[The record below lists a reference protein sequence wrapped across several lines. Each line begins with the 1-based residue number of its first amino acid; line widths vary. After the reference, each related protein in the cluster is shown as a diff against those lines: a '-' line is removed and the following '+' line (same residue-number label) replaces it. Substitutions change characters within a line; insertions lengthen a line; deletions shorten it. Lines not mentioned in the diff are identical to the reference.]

1 MDLNTYE
8 VLKTAYCSRLLF
20 RSDSEYRECIGV
32 TFETVS
38 DNRNDRRTMTAYY
51 DALDTECVAKTCVSL
66 RSLVEAYVSASDV
79 AQSIDFDWGDR
90 RQMASRKRFVRMLIR
105 HVAAPT
111 IPLSLDE
118 ELKFKPRECDKR
130 LIQTIFP
137 NGSTQENN
145 DQLIFLA
152 LLTFGIV
159 KPCRFKSVRSRNIG
173 DIEASEQ
180 LSSMIEMV
188 KIIQDDLPQIGVLS
202 KPLVFEQV
210 LNKLNS
216 AKNDYN
222 DCTPAWFWTLLS
234 TIVDSCAV
242 TASPTLVAASLLQ
255 TVGYSMPGIWID
267 DADGGCNRFWI
278 FPENK
283 YMAFCYTRNGECWTL
298 TPYEI
303 CFYSSKRYDEI
314 SDVCV
319 FVTAKGNMQLLTNPT
334 IPIDKSEIAT
344 MEYSIKEYDS
354 DGRFQEISFKPL
366 TVANST
372 MFDWKKF
379 TRLRNDDKLFEHYAQ
394 FILEL
399 YNPLSPRSVLFTN
412 TAPVMTDALNCLIAI
427 DSDYIYI
434 SDILRPDRFVLEE
447 DPSLSQAYYYNPNYR
462 VEPPRNLISLE
473 VSSRH
478 PLYLLPRNAE
488 KRGHVPNKY
497 KKLIE
502 AIDNTEIEDQI
513 TLYQVS
519 PSSPKLLC
527 FNRFS
532 CIYPLDDLLCD
543 LSRLGATCI
552 TSLKAE

>member
-1 MDLNTYE
+1 MDLNTYN
-8 VLKTAYCSRLLF
+8 VIKTAYCSRLLF
-20 RSDSEYRECIGV
+20 RSDSEYKECLGV

-38 DNRNDRRTMTAYY
+38 DNRYDRRTMTAYY
-51 DALDTECVAKTCVSL
+51 DALDNECMAVTCVSL
-66 RSLVEAYVSASDV
+66 RSMVEAYLSASNL

-90 RQMASRKRFVRMLIR
+90 QQMSSRKRFVRMLIR
-105 HVAAPT
+105 RVAAPT
-111 IPLSLDE
+111 VPLSVDE

-137 NGSTQENN
+137 NGFTQENN
-145 DQLIFLA
+145 NHLIFLA

-159 KPCRFKSVRSRNIG
+159 KPCRSNCVRSRNIG
-173 DIEASEQ
+173 DIEASQQ
-180 LSSMIEMV
+180 LSSMIELV

-210 LNKLNS
+210 LNKLDCK
-216 AKNDYN
+216 KNDYN
-222 DCTPAWFWTLLS
+222 DCSPARFWTLLS
-234 TIVDSCAV
+234 TIVDACAV
-242 TASPTLVAASLLQ
+242 TASPTLVADSLLQ
-255 TVGYSMPGIWID
+255 TVGFSMPGIWID
-267 DADGGCNRFWI
+267 DADRGGNRFWI

-298 TPYEI
+298 TPFEF
-303 CFYSSKRYDEI
+303 CFYSSERYDEI
-314 SDVCV
+314 SNVCV
-319 FVTAKGNMQLLTNPT
+319 FVTAKGNMQLLMNPT
-334 IPIDKSEIAT
+334 VPIDKSEIAT

-354 DGRFQEISFKPL
+354 EGRFHEISFKPIS
-366 TVANST
+366 VANHT
-372 MFDWKKF
+372 QFNWKKF
-379 TRLRNDDKLFEHYAQ
+379 TRLQQDDKLFEYYAQ
-394 FILEL
+394 LIFEL
-399 YNPLSPRSVLFTN
+399 YNSSSPRSVLFTN

-434 SDILRPDRFVLEE
+434 FDIRRPDRFVLEK
-447 DPSLSQAYYYNPNYR
+447 DNSLSHTYYYNPNYR
-462 VEPPRNLISLE
+462 IELPRNLISIE
-473 VSSRH
+473 VSSRY

-488 KRGHVPNKY
+488 KRGHIPNKY

-513 TLYQVS
+513 TLYQIS
-519 PSSPKLLC
+519 PSLPKLLC

-532 CIYPLDDLLCD
+532 CIYPLDDLLRD